1 MQTNNKKVTKE
12 LLLPV
17 INYINNKNFNDALKL
32 LTQFQKQRFEEDIQ
46 RGDNPPWYLVPER
59 YEARHGRQWAYYDL
73 PYGAGRC
80 KVSWETGQFNFEWS

>member
-1 MQTNNKKVTKE
+1 MPGGLQNEPTTASRVLVTR
-12 LLLPV
+12 
-17 INYINNKNFNDALKL
+17 
-32 LTQFQKQRFEEDIQ
+32 QRFEEDIQ
-46 RGDNPPWYLVPER
+46 RGDKPPWYLIPER